1 MTNEEYK
8 ALNYER
14 IYYRVHK
21 GCKAILQEEA
31 TKRNKTVNA
40 LITEA
45 LEAQYGL
52 DLSKKTK

>member
-1 MTNEEYK
+1 VTNEEYK

-21 GCKAILQEEA
+21 GGKAILQEEA